1 MPKNYTLSVI
11 LPTYNCASLI
21 GRHIAS
27 MQQWLDLVDEIIV
40 VDSQSTDGTNELI
53 RQKLHHPNL
62 KIIERPPGLY
72 ESWNQA
78 ISATEGK
85 WIYISTVGDV
95 ISRQHLEKLLSA
107 GETHKVDVVISPQR
121 FTDEDGQ
128 PIIQP
133 AYCNPKIYEV
143 LKGRGIAILP
153 PSATYF
159 YAFACG
165 KPNALL
171 GSVASDLF
179 NGNHLRAR
187 PFSTEY
193 GTHGDTAWLLK
204 YARETRLCLLPEC
217 GSDFCLHRK
226 HAASSEPIIE
236 TMRRMYQ
243 TELPPEDTSDK
254 VFTYRFLLKK
264 TSQLWFEK
272 KISKKCSLM
281 TKVAKTLTYLYFR
294 SWLTLKE
301 KKIGSQIKRQIYFLE
316 S

>member
-1 MPKNYTLSVI
+1 
-11 LPTYNCASLI
+11 
-21 GRHIAS
+21 
-27 MQQWLDLVDEIIV
+27 MQNWLDLADEIIV
-40 VDSQSTDGTNELI
+40 VDSHSTDGTNELI
-53 RQKLHHPNL
+53 RQNLHHPNL
-62 KIIERPPGLY
+62 KIIERQPGLY

-78 ISATEGK
+78 ITATSGK

-95 ISRQHLEKLLSA
+95 ISRQHLEKLLNL
-107 GETHKVDVVISPQR
+107 GETHGVDVVISPQR

-128 PIIQP
+128 TIMQP

-153 PSATYF
+153 PSATHF
-159 YAFACG
+159 YAFVRG

-179 NGNHLRAR
+179 NGDHLRAR

-226 HAASSEPIIE
+226 HAATSEPIIE

-254 VFTYRFLLKK
+254 FFTYRFLLKK

-272 KISKKCSLM
+272 KISKRCSLM

-301 KKIGSQIKRQIYFLE
+301 KKIGSQIKRQICFFE

>member
-11 LPTYNCASLI
+11 VPTYNCASLI
-21 GRHIAS
+21 GRHISS
-27 MQQWLDLVDEIIV
+27 MQNWLDLADEIIV
-40 VDSQSTDGTNELI
+40 VDSQSTDGTNEII
-53 RQKLHHPNL
+53 RQNLHHPNL
-62 KIIERPPGLY
+62 KIIERKPGLY

-78 ISATEGK
+78 ITVTTGK

-107 GETHKVDVVISPQR
+107 GETHKVDVVISPQH

-133 AYCNPKIYEV
+133 AYCNPKIYKV
-143 LKGRGIAILP
+143 LKGRGIAVLP
-153 PSATYF
+153 PSATHF

-179 NGNHLRAR
+179 NGDHLRAR

-204 YARETRLCLLPEC
+204 YARETRLCLLPEY
-217 GSDFCLHRK
+217 GSSFCLHPK
-226 HAASSEPIIE
+226 HTAPSEPIIE

-243 TELPPEDTSDK
+243 TELPPEDTSGK
-254 VFTYRFLLKK
+254 VVTYRFLLKK

-272 KISKKCSLM
+272 KTSKKCSLI
-281 TKVAKTLTYLYFR
+281 TKLVKTLTYLYFR

-301 KKIGSQIKRQIYFLE
+301 KKISSLIKRQIYFLE